1 MEEKKKNLAGIAP
14 IMTRRN
20 FLTTGL
26 IMTASI
32 ALAACGIKLNNKQ
45 AAVPSATASTATATA
60 SASTALE
67 PTPACG
73 SDHGATPEVTEGPYF
88 TPNSPETNSL
98 YENGMEGTVLTIT
111 GYILTADCKPVAKAL
126 LDVWQA
132 NSKGEYDNSGFI
144 LRGHQYTDD
153 QGRYTVKTIVPGLY
167 PGRTR
172 HIHVK
177 FQAPNEKIVTSQLFF
192 PNEPGNAGDGIFLDT
207 LLMKVSDNAD
217 GSKSAMFNFV
227 V

>member
-1 MEEKKKNLAGIAP
+1 MKEQKKKSLATNEP

-20 FLTTGL
+20 FLTTGVL
-26 IMTASI
+26 MTASI
-32 ALAACGIKLNNKQ
+32 ALAACGIKLNNKATPASS
-45 AAVPSATASTATATA
+45 AAASTPAA

-73 SDHGATPEVTEGPYF
+73 PDHGATPEATEGPYF
-88 TPNSPETNSL
+88 TPNSPEKSSL

-111 GYILTADCKPVAKAL
+111 GYVLTTDCKPVAKAL

-153 QGRYTVKTIVPGLY
+153 QGRYTVKTVVPGLY

-192 PNEPGNAGDGIFLDT
+192 PNEPDNAGDGIFADA
-207 LLMKVSDNAD
+207 LLMKVSDNTD
-217 GSKSAMFNFV
+217 GSKSALFNFV